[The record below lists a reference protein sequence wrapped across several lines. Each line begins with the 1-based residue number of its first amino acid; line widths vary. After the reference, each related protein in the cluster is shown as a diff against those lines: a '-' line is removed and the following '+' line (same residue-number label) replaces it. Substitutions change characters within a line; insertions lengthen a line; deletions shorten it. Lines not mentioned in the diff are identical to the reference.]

1 MKPSPPVEMARR
13 VLRSPD
19 RKVAE
24 FVLASVNLTLL
35 EKEIITRSEID
46 GTPLEAIS
54 VSLENWNNPRRDCS
68 YSNCARLKRKG
79 MLKIAEYLAGME
91 KYNRM

>member
-1 MKPSPPVEMARR
+1 MARR

-46 GTPLEAIS
+46 GTPLEAICNS
-54 VSLENWNNPRRDCS
+54 MRHWNNPKTVCS
-68 YSNCARLKRKG
+68 YANCVKIKRKG
-79 MLKIAEYLAGME
+79 MIKIAKFLECTDGL
-91 KYNRM
+91 